1 MANFTFTGK
10 KNPGDLL
17 TAAGDSPVVGT
28 DTLTVH
34 GYTESVT
41 QAIVRGLVRTA
52 SVNGNTTV
60 FQLQQAPDKFNQ

>member
-1 MANFTFTGK
+1 MANFTITGK
-10 KNPGDLL
+10 KNPGDLI
-17 TAAGDSPVVGT
+17 TAAGDAPVVGT

-34 GYTESVT
+34 GYTQTVS

-60 FQLQQAPDKFNQ
+60 FQLQLDPDKFNQ